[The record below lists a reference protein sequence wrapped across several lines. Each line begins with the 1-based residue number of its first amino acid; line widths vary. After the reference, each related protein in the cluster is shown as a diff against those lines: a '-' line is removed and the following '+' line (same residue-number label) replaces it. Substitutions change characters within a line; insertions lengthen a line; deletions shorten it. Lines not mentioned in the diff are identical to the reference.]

1 MVRGSRQVGKTYII
15 EKFCKENY
23 KNYVYINFYENE
35 SYNTIFEDSLNAEDI
50 INKIK
55 VKLPYIEI
63 IPHETVI
70 FLDEIQ
76 ECPNAITALKF
87 LTINNS
93 YDIISSDSLLGINYK
108 EVKSYPV
115 GYVEYLE
122 MHSLD
127 FEEFCMA
134 NGIRKNTLEELKY
147 YFGHNSTLEIDFI
160 ISVNKKVT
168 GIEVKSADNT
178 KSKSLNSLINNWG
191 VECEIKLSSKNIGKK
206 DKITSY
212 PIYMAIFL

>member
-1 MVRGSRQVGKTYII
+1 
-15 EKFCKENY
+15 
-23 KNYVYINFYENE
+23 
-35 SYNTIFEDSLNAEDI
+35 
-50 INKIK
+50 
-55 VKLPYIEI
+55 
-63 IPHETVI
+63 
-70 FLDEIQ
+70 
-76 ECPNAITALKF
+76 
-87 LTINNS
+87 
-93 YDIISSDSLLGINYK
+93 
-108 EVKSYPV
+108 
-115 GYVEYLE
+115 

-178 KSKSLNSLINNWG
+178 KSKSLNSIINNWG